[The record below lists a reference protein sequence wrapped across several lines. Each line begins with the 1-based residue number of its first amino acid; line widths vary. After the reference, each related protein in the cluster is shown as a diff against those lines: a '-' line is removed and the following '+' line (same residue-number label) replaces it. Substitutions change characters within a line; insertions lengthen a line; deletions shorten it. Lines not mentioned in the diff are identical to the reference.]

1 MKIESLTNNK
11 VKTWNKLKEKKYRD
25 ETGLFL
31 IEGDHLIKEALK
43 RNLVVSTIGLTSD
56 YDFEVTSEILKKLSC
71 QKSGTNEIAIVKK
84 IEDENCPKKVH
95 WYMIVDGSTN
105 GISRI
110 EKIYTSNIIDIEV
123 MRKANQTAT
132 IGSPMDSSRIVSMR
146 LVGDILQVTQ
156 DGTNWISVVKVPQ
169 SESGVIVEP
178 EDQELAAKI
187 ARLIPKRIPPE
198 RRMEMIEN
206 LVSLYNE
213 ELKKETNKEE
223 DNSETN
229 TDMPSTPDDTPST
242 GGDSSVTDTPTTG
255 DTTDEKTI

>member
-1 MKIESLTNNK
+1 MLLKNTCEIIKTLVIKLVFDDES
-11 VKTWNKLKEKKYRD
+11 VKTRKVDVDDLISVTFNKDGCRRS
-25 ETGLFL
+25 
-31 IEGDHLIKEALK
+31 IEG
-43 RNLVVSTIGLTSD
+43 
-56 YDFEVTSEILKKLSC
+56 
-71 QKSGTNEIAIVKK
+71 IVKK

-229 TDMPSTPDDTPST
+229 TDIPSTPDDTPST
-242 GGDSSVTDTPTTG
+242 GGDSSVTNTPTTG